1 MLELAALRRV
11 LANRQ
16 NPPAEGTGLRRAAV
30 LVPLTG
36 GAAGPRVL
44 LVRRS
49 ATLHLH
55 GGQIA
60 FPGGTWEPT
69 DADLLAT
76 ALREAEEEISL
87 RRADVEVLGALSD
100 AVTATSR
107 FCIRP
112 FVAWV
117 RPGTEL
123 APHPAEVEAILPVSL
138 ALLREPA
145 NFREEQ
151 WEREGRT
158 FPVYFYRAGTEV
170 IWGATARI
178 LRELLDLLFAPG
190 AAGGREGQ

>member
-1 MLELAALRRV
+1 MLDLAALRRV
-11 LANRQ
+11 LAKRQ
-16 NPPAEGTGLRRAAV
+16 SPPAEGTGLRRAAV

-36 GAAGPRVL
+36 GAAAPRVL

-49 ATLHLH
+49 ATLALH

-76 ALREAEEEISL
+76 ALREAEEEIGL

-100 AVTATSR
+100 TVTATSR

-117 RPGTEL
+117 RPGTDL
-123 APHPAEVEAILPVSL
+123 APQPAEVEAILPVPL

-178 LRELLDLLFAPG
+178 VRELLELLFAPG
-190 AAGGREGQ
+190 PAGGR

>member
-1 MLELAALRRV
+1 MLDLAALRRILV
-11 LANRQ
+11 QRQ
-16 NPPAEGTGLRRAAV
+16 TPPAERTGLRPAAV
-30 LVPLTG
+30 LVPLT
-36 GAAGPRVL
+36 AGPAGPGVV

-49 ATLHLH
+49 ATLPLH

-76 ALREAEEEISL
+76 ALREAEEEIGL

-100 AVTATSR
+100 TVTATSR

-112 FVAWV
+112 FVAWIP
-117 RPGTEL
+117 PGTVF
-123 APHPAEVEAILPVSL
+123 APDPAEVEAILPIPL

-145 NFREEQ
+145 NFREER

-158 FPVYFYRAGTEV
+158 FPVYFYQAGTEV

-178 LRELLDLLFAPG
+178 LRELLGLLSLPAPEPSG
-190 AAGGREGQ
+190 